1 MERLLLIR
9 EALAFLEANLNEE
22 IKTEEIAKRLHCSK
36 SSIEKLF
43 RFVTNM
49 SIKDYSKRRRM
60 SRAAKDMVAN
70 PEVCL
75 LDLAIKY
82 GYSSN
87 EAFTRAFKS
96 IWHTNPSEYR
106 KDPMRFELFPA
117 FKLDQELMED
127 EKMKSKKKVDIS
139 ELYDYFQ
146 KRQNCYIVG
155 VDIKNLIPINEIAH
169 EAGDIAILT
178 ALKRLEMAAGEEDIA
193 FRIGGDEFV
202 LLTNSED
209 QDYANN
215 IVNEVLSH
223 NGECIKY
230 GDIDI
235 PLSLYATSYRLETK
249 NLRYAQLFSKLQ
261 SELDQVKL

>member
-1 MERLLLIR
+1 MEKVLLIR
-9 EALAFLEANLNEE
+9 ETLAFLEANLNED
-22 IKTEEIAKRLHCSK
+22 IKTEEIAKRLHCSR

-49 SIKDYSKRRRM
+49 GIKDYSKRRRM
-60 SRAAKDMVAN
+60 SRAAKDMALN
-70 PEVCL
+70 PEVSL

-96 IWHTNPSEYR
+96 VWHTNPSEYR
-106 KDPMRFELFPA
+106 KDPVHFELFPA
-117 FKLDQELMED
+117 FNLDQELMED
-127 EKMKSKKKVDIS
+127 EAMKSKKKVDIS
-139 ELYDYFQ
+139 ELYDYFK

-155 VDIKNLIPINEIAH
+155 VDIKSLVPINEIAR
-169 EAGDIAILT
+169 EAGDMAILI
-178 ALKRLEMAAGEEDIA
+178 AFKRLEMASGEEDIA

-209 QDYANN
+209 QDYANH
-215 IVNEVLSH
+215 IINEVLSH
-223 NGECIKY
+223 NGESFRY
-230 GDIDI
+230 GDVDI
-235 PLSLYATSYRLETK
+235 PLTLYATSYRLETK

-261 SELDQVKL
+261 NELDRVK